1 MVESDIF
8 FRLKDGDIAAFESLY
23 KTYYAV
29 LCKLA
34 KTITHSHE
42 LAEEIVDDLFF
53 YLWDNHD
60 ELQVESLHAYLFRSI
75 RNNSEKACRS
85 QAFRK
90 GRVTDSIDNTLLCI
104 HEYLSDHEHPLGWL
118 LEEEMKNTAK
128 KAVDE
133 LPTECRQV
141 FELSRYEGKKYSE
154 IAQELGISVNTVKY
168 HIKNAIKILSSR
180 ISVDVL
186 GVLVF
191 LVGACQKMAT
201 VIGQT

>member
-8 FRLKDGDIAAFESLY
+8 SRLKDGDLAAFESLY

-53 YLWDNHD
+53 YLWDHRD
-60 ELQVESLHAYLFRSI
+60 ELQVVSLQAYLFRST

-85 QAFRK
+85 SAFRK
-90 GRVTDSIDNTLLCI
+90 GRVTDSIDNTLLCM
-104 HEYLSDHEHPLGWL
+104 HEYLTDPEHPLGWL

-128 KAVDE
+128 QAVNE
-133 LPTECRQV
+133 LPRECRQV

-154 IAQELGISVNTVKY
+154 IAQELDISVNTVKY
-168 HIKNAIKILSSR
+168 HIKNAIKFLSARLS
-180 ISVDVL
+180 INM
-186 GVLVF
+186 
-191 LVGACQKMAT
+191 VGMLLCVAG
-201 VIGQT
+201 IW

>member
-1 MVESDIF
+1 M
-8 FRLKDGDIAAFESLY
+8 
-23 KTYYAV
+23 
-29 LCKLA
+29 
-34 KTITHSHE
+34 
-42 LAEEIVDDLFF
+42 
-53 YLWDNHD
+53 
-60 ELQVESLHAYLFRSI
+60 
-75 RNNSEKACRS
+75 
-85 QAFRK
+85 
-90 GRVTDSIDNTLLCI
+90 
-104 HEYLSDHEHPLGWL
+104 GWL

-180 ISVDVL
+180 LSVDVL

-191 LVGACQKMAT
+191 LVGAC
-201 VIGQT
+201 

>member
-8 FRLKDGDIAAFESLY
+8 SRLKDGDLAAFESLY

-53 YLWDNHD
+53 YLWDNHGQ
-60 ELQVESLHAYLFRSI
+60 LQVESLQAYLFRSI
-75 RNNSEKACRS
+75 RNNSEK
-85 QAFRK
+85 AFRK
-90 GRVTDSIDNTLLCI
+90 GRVTDSIDNTLLCL
-104 HEYLSDHEHPLGWL
+104 HEYLSDPEQPLGWL

-168 HIKNAIKILSSR
+168 HIKNAIKTLSSR
-180 ISVDVL
+180 LPADVV
-186 GVLVF
+186 GVLLF
-191 LVGACQKMAT
+191 T
-201 VIGQT
+201 VVWW